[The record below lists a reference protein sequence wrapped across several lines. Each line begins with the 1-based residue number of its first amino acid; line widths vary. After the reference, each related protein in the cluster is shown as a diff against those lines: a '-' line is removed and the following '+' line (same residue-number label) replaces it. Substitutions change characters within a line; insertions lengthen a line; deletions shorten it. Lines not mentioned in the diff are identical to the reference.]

1 MNLPY
6 KYSFFAALL
15 IILATISVQFNNKAW
30 ETDFGVVQADVKGYY
45 AYLPLLFI
53 YNDIEVNNPADYAY
67 KNDHRLWYS
76 MAPDGTRYI
85 KYTSGVAILYAPFF
99 FIAHATAG
107 IFGYSM
113 DGFSMPYQ
121 IMLLMSA
128 IFYLVLG
135 IFILRKLLLLYFKDK
150 LVAVGLVVLY
160 AGTNLFYFYSVE
172 MCVSH
177 GYSFTLI
184 TLFLYAVIRW
194 LDVPKMKW
202 AIIIGISSGLMIL
215 IRPIDAI
222 FLLFV
227 VLYKISGVKI
237 FKIRIGFLW
246 RNAKYVLFAALLA
259 FLVIVP
265 QLIYW
270 KYISG
275 SFLFF
280 SYSGEHFYFLKPS
293 ILWSMF
299 SYKNGWL
306 IYSPLM
312 VIGLAGILLVRKR
325 IPDFFLP
332 LIVIVPLY
340 IYVISSW
347 WCWWYGGFGNRAF
360 VNLYPLLSI
369 PLVVILQYFSDR
381 SKVTQ
386 YGIALL
392 LTSFIIFSLF
402 QSYQTS
408 KGVIHYSDMTKE
420 AYWDSFGRIK
430 RSELFTTYL
439 RKLDPDSAKKGVYY
453 KMEPK
458 YTLLFDEF
466 LNPELN
472 KKNHY
477 LIYKNVQV
485 DDYEHFIGKQ
495 TWYSPKGNHYTL
507 KVKFPVLNAD
517 EVYISVWVKYK
528 RSLSLGLK
536 SNDSIP
542 FFEASDEY
550 VESRGSWKK
559 MNLFTRIKYLN
570 KPDSL
575 VFYISNRTEN
585 EIWMDNLRVITRKVN
600 FIPEEIK
607 SCAF

>member
-53 YNDIEVNNPADYAY
+53 YNDIEVNNPSDYAY

-76 MAPDGTRYI
+76 MASDGTRYI
-85 KYTSGVAILYAPFF
+85 KYTAGVAILYAPFF

-135 IFILRKLLLLYFKDK
+135 IFILRKLLLLYFKDQ

-184 TLFLYAVIRW
+184 TMFLYGTVRW

-202 AIIIGISSGLMIL
+202 ALIIGISSGLMIL
-215 IRPIDAI
+215 IRPIDGI

-227 VLYKISGVKI
+227 VLYKISGVET
-237 FKIRIGFLW
+237 FKTRIGFLW
-246 RNAKYVLFAALLA
+246 RNAKQVLFAVLLA

-280 SYSGEHFYFLKPS
+280 SYSGEHFYFLNPN

-299 SYKNGWL
+299 SFKNGWL

-312 VIGLAGILLVRKR
+312 IIGLAGIVLVRKR
-325 IPDFFLP
+325 KPEFFLP
-332 LIVIVPLY
+332 LLVIVPVY

-360 VNLYPLLSI
+360 VNLYPLLSV
-369 PLVVILQYFSDR
+369 PLVIIIQYFSER
-381 SKVTQ
+381 SKVIQ

-392 LTSFIIFSLF
+392 LVFFIMLSVF
-402 QSYQTS
+402 QTYQTS
-408 KGVIHYSDMTKE
+408 KGVIHYSDMTKK
-420 AYWDSFGRIK
+420 AYWDSFGRTK
-430 RSELFTTYL
+430 RSELFPTYL

-458 YTLLFDEF
+458 YTLLIDEV
-466 LNPELN
+466 LNPGLN
-472 KKNHY
+472 ENNQYLKCKNE
-477 LIYKNVQV
+477 QV
-485 DDYEHFIGKQ
+485 DDNEQFLGEQ
-495 TWYSPKGNHYTL
+495 TWHSPEGNHYTL
-507 KVKFPVLNAD
+507 NVKFPLLDAD
-517 EVYISVWVKYK
+517 EVYISVWVKNSK
-528 RSLSLGLK
+528 SLSLGLK

-550 VESRGSWKK
+550 MESRGSWKK
-559 MNLFTRIKYLN
+559 MNLFTRLKNLN

-585 EIWMDNLRVITRKVN
+585 EIWMDNFRVTTRKVN

-607 SCAF
+607 SCAY